1 MLLWAFPGGSVGKES
16 TCNTEETGDVG
27 SILGLEDPL
36 EKEIVTHFSIFAWK
50 ISWAEETGGLQS
62 MGLQRPSHDCRDWTQ
77 AHANI

>member
-16 TCNTEETGDVG
+16 TCNAEETGDVG

-36 EKEIVTHFSIFAWK
+36 EKKIVTHSSIFAWK

-62 MGLQRPSHDCRDWTQ
+62 MGLQRASHDCRD
-77 AHANI
+77 